1 MKFYVPE
8 IGDQVRLVSDWHFE
22 LYKEHRNNKLW
33 DLAKSDSN
41 PALLAW
47 EKRCTELRAEL
58 RRLEALQKTK
68 FVQEKNWK
76 HGRFWHNNEP
86 EYVPVEKRYWPDEA
100 DEKLY
105 DETREKLWAEDK
117 PRVPFVLPTGS
128 LLSIDRIYIRK
139 GVSDYS
145 SITFYLKETTWAPLA
160 KKKKGATRFWAKL
173 RDVNQI
179 EFEHVP
185 R

>member
-8 IGDQVRLVSDWHFE
+8 IGDQVRLVSDWHFD
-22 LYKEHRNNKLW
+22 LFKEHRNHKLW
-33 DLAKSDSN
+33 ELAKADAN

-47 EKRCTELRAEL
+47 EKRCDELRAEL
-58 RRLEALQKTK
+58 RRLEALRETRFAQHR
-68 FVQEKNWK
+68 NWRY
-76 HGRFWHNNEP
+76 GRSSSEP
-86 EYVPVEKRYWPDEA
+86 EFVSVEEKYWPDEA

-105 DETREKLWAEDK
+105 NATREKLWEENK
-117 PRVPFVLPTGS
+117 PRVPFVLPAGS

-139 GVSDYS
+139 GVSEYS